1 MHPFRTLLGVA
12 AMLATITCASAAEL
26 KVLVTTAMKAAIDEL
41 APRFESGSGHKLRIT
56 YGPSGALTKRIADGE
71 PADLVVIA
79 GGVDDLAKQS
89 KIVPDSRIDVARVRI
104 GVAVRKGAPKPDVGT
119 VDAFKRALLDAKS
132 IAYVDPA
139 AGGASGIYLA
149 QMLEKIGILPQVN
162 AKARLARGGTE
173 DMVSAIVARG
183 DAEIGLQQISE
194 IMSVPEV
201 QLVAPLPDELQTV
214 TVYTAGIPTNAKEAD
229 AANAL
234 IKFLSAP
241 AAASVYKTKGLEP
254 G

>member
-12 AMLATITCASAAEL
+12 AMLATMTVASGAEL
-26 KVLVTTAMKAAIDEL
+26 KVLITTGMKAAIDEL
-41 APRFESGSGHKLRIT
+41 APQFERASSHTLRIT
-56 YGPSGALTKRIADGE
+56 YGPSGALAKRITDGE
-71 PADLVVIA
+71 AADLVVIA
-79 GGVDDLAKQS
+79 GGVDDLAK
-89 KIVPDSRIDVARVRI
+89 KGKVVPDSRIDVARVRI
-104 GVAVRKGAPKPDVGT
+104 GVAVRKGAPRPDVGT
-119 VDAFKRALLDAKS
+119 VDAFKRTLLDAKS

-149 QMLEKIGILPQVN
+149 QMLEKIGILAQVN
-162 AKARLARGGTE
+162 AKARLAQGGTA

-194 IMSVPEV
+194 IMSVAGVE
-201 QLVAPLPDELQTV
+201 LVAPLPDELQTV
-214 TVYTAGIPTNAKEAD
+214 TVYTGAIPTNAKEAE

-234 IKFLSAP
+234 IKFLTAS
-241 AAASVYKTKGLEP
+241 AAASVYKTKGLDP